1 MARAINRRSA
11 EMRDGEARAVFLE
24 GMSLALIEEEEERRR
39 GETVE
44 DGSAWM

>member
-11 EMRDGEARAVFLE
+11 EIRDGEARAVFLE
-24 GMSLALIEEEEERRR
+24 GMSLALIEEEEERR